1 MTPRE
6 TASSRAAVPTM
17 TAASSAATDLE
28 AELNLSPEIASLAAE
43 LRKAHEAEQRLR
55 KEIEDARTERWR
67 TEIRQ
72 EGRIRELERLNQE
85 QARLIEEL
93 RASTSWRITQPL
105 RQSSAWLSR
114 QRARSGQLLQALKNG
129 STDAAEEPLG
139 SAEQSPSLTI
149 DAGYAEWLQR
159 FEALS
164 EEDIRLIRAHIESAP
179 LPPLRVV
186 WSMGDCNVPDLRR
199 AMDSLRRQYHTA
211 WTARLLVE
219 SEALAAQFASS
230 PETTADPRIQVIATT
245 GPGEHGQPD
254 AAMLCIEGPGSL
266 APHALYLMA
275 EAAGRHPQAVVLA
288 DDDVLTPDGTRAAPR
303 FLPRYSAELPAT
315 GSIALVP
322 ARHASAAL
330 SADDGSLRSMVMR
343 AVGATG
349 APPVQVP
356 FIAFHAS
363 RPTGP
368 LVTTREDA
376 ILQDSATQ
384 PLPFVTIVIP
394 TRDRFDLMRPCLSS
408 ILERTDYAAD
418 RFEIVVVDNGS
429 VEPELLAYLATLEKE
444 RKIRV
449 IQDPRRF
456 NYARLNNLAV
466 AQSRGDLLAFVNND
480 IEVHDPKWLRRLAFH
495 AHQPDVGAVGAK
507 LLYPDHTVQHGGV
520 ILGIQGVAAHAHH
533 QLAED
538 APGYLG
544 LSVNTH
550 AISAITGACL
560 MVRRSVFEEVGGF
573 NEDLAVAFN
582 DTLLCMDI
590 KTRGYRNMYVAHPLL
605 IHYESKTRG
614 LDDTDTKRALFRR
627 EARYARSRHR
637 ALFKNDPYYNPNLS
651 LERPY
656 ELAAPPRQ
664 SKPWHVFRRQ
674 SNGRMRLLILSVTHQ
689 IGHGVPVVVDIHARH
704 LAQEGHEVI
713 VGGPKSP
720 NDFVY
725 AGCRRAVLDTP
736 QEAAIYAMA
745 HGIDCVIMH
754 TPPFFSTMRWLGDGV
769 RTLVYDHGEPPP
781 DLFPDAEMR
790 RLQLVEKDFCLE
802 MADALYA
809 NSQATRDDS
818 GHRRMG
824 VIPLGNTHLA
834 QWDES
839 MLERRRLRRVAL
851 DLENRIVVLNVCRFH
866 ENERYYKGIDDYCA
880 VKDRLEAEAPDLAG
894 KFVFVLAGKGSEED
908 VEEMESRG
916 LRVFANV
923 SDREMLDLYCCA
935 DLYANFSRW
944 EGYNLGIGQAL
955 AMGLEVVASD
965 IPAHRSF
972 PIFTSSN
979 LADQARKLAELGSAT
994 MTRPHRIARSSSWDE
1009 PLAQLSSALARLMQE
1024 SPTS

>member
-1 MTPRE
+1 MTSRE
-6 TASSRAAVPTM
+6 TAFSRATAPAV
-17 TAASSAATDLE
+17 AAATGTATKSE
-28 AELNLSPEIASLAAE
+28 AGLNLSSELADLAAE
-43 LRKAHEAEQRLR
+43 LRQARDSELRLR

-67 TEIRQ
+67 IEIRQ

-85 QARLIEEL
+85 QAHLIEEL

-129 STDAAEEPLG
+129 NAEGPLG
-139 SAEQSPSLTI
+139 APEQSSTLTI
-149 DAGYAEWLQR
+149 EADYAEWLRR
-159 FEALS
+159 FETLS

-179 LPPLRVV
+179 LPPLCVV
-186 WSMGDCNVPDLRR
+186 WSLGACNVPDIRQ
-199 AMDSLRRQYHTA
+199 ATDSLRGQYYTA

-219 SEALAAQFASS
+219 SDAIAAQFASS
-230 PETTADPRIQVIATT
+230 PEAMADPRIQVVAAATDSDEQ
-245 GPGEHGQPD
+245 GHPD
-254 AAMLCIEGPGSL
+254 AAMLFIEEPGSL

-275 EAAGRHPQAVVLA
+275 EAASRHPQAVVLA
-288 DDDVLTPDGTRAAPR
+288 DDDVLMPDGTQSAPR

-315 GSIALVP
+315 GSIALFP
-322 ARHASAAL
+322 ARHAPAAWT
-330 SADDGSLRSMVMR
+330 ADGGSLRSMVMR
-343 AVGATG
+343 AVDASDT
-349 APPVQVP
+349 PPVQVP
-356 FIAFHAS
+356 FIAFHAN
-363 RPTGP
+363 RPTTP
-368 LVTTREDA
+368 LITTCEDA
-376 ILQDSATQ
+376 ILQDSASG

-429 VEPELLAYLATLEKE
+429 VEPELLAYLAALEKE

-466 AQSRGDLLAFVNND
+466 ARSHGDLLAFVNND
-480 IEVHDPKWLRRLAFH
+480 IEIHDPQWLRRLAFH

-590 KTRGYRNMYVAHPLL
+590 MTRGYRNMYVAHPLL

-674 SNGRMRLLILSVTHQ
+674 SSGRMRLLILSATHQ
-689 IGHGVPVVVDIHARH
+689 VGHGVPVVIDIHARH
-704 LAQEGHEVI
+704 LAQEGHDVI
-713 VGGPKSP
+713 VGGPEST
-720 NDFVY
+720 NDFTY
-725 AGCRRAVLDTP
+725 SGCRRAVLDTP

-745 HGIDCVIMH
+745 HGVDCLIMH
-754 TPPFFSTMRWLGDGV
+754 TPPFFSTMRWLGDGIK
-769 RTLVYDHGEPPP
+769 TFVYDHGEPPP
-781 DLFPDAEMR
+781 ELFPDARER
-790 RLQLVEKDFCLE
+790 RAWLAEKDFCLE
-802 MADALYA
+802 MADALWA
-809 NSQATRDDS
+809 NSQATRDES

-834 QWDES
+834 QWNNS
-839 MLERRRLRRVAL
+839 MHQRRAMRRAAL
-851 DLENRIVVLNVCRFH
+851 DLEGRIVVLNVCRFH
-866 ENERYYKGIDDYCA
+866 ESERYYKGIDNYCI
-880 VKDRLEAEAPDLAG
+880 VKDRLEAEFPHEAG
-894 KFVFVLAGKGSEED
+894 RFVFVLAGKGGED
-908 VEEMESRG
+908 DIEEMESRG

-923 SDREMLDLYCCA
+923 SDEEMLDLYCCA

-965 IPAHRSF
+965 IPVHRSF
-972 PIFTSSN
+972 PIYTSSN
-979 LADQARKLAELGSAT
+979 ALDQARKLVELSKIGDRA
-994 MTRPHRIARSSSWDE
+994 RVARIAPWE
-1009 PLAQLSSALARLMQE
+1009 LPLQQLSTALSQLVFHD
-1024 SPTS
+1024 TH

>member
-1 MTPRE
+1 MTTSRE
-6 TASSRAAVPTM
+6 TASPQAALPAM
-17 TAASSAATDLE
+17 TAASGVATELKGDL
-28 AELNLSPEIASLAAE
+28 AQLPPDIARLAAE
-43 LRKAHEAEQRLR
+43 LQEARETAQRLR
-55 KEIEDARTERWR
+55 QQIEDTRTDRWR
-67 TEIRQ
+67 TEIKQ
-72 EGRIRELERLNQE
+72 QGRIRELEHVNRA
-85 QARLIEEL
+85 QARTIEEL
-93 RASTSWRITQPL
+93 RTSTSWRITEPL

-129 STDAAEEPLG
+129 NTDAAEDSL
-139 SAEQSPSLTI
+139 SASEQSSPLAI
-149 DAGYAEWLQR
+149 DADYNEWLQR

-164 EEDIRLIRAHIESAP
+164 EEDIQLIRAHIESAP
-179 LPPLRVV
+179 LPPLCVV
-186 WSMGDCNVPDLRR
+186 WSLGACSASDLRQ
-199 AMDSLRRQYHTA
+199 AMDSLRRQYYSA

-219 SEALAAQFASS
+219 NDALAAQFASS
-230 PETTADPRIQVIATT
+230 PEAAADPRMQVIAPA
-245 GPGEHGQPD
+245 GAAEHGQPD
-254 AAMLCIEGPGSL
+254 AATLFIEGPGSL

-275 EAAGRHPQAVVLA
+275 EAADRHPQSVVLA
-288 DDDVLTPDGTRAAPR
+288 DDDVLMPDGTRSAPR
-303 FLPRYSAELPAT
+303 FFPRYSAELPAM
-315 GSIALVP
+315 GSMALVP
-322 ARHASAAL
+322 ARHAPAAPP
-330 SADDGSLRSMVMR
+330 AGDGGLRTMVMR
-343 AVGATG
+343 AVDASG

-356 FIAFHAS
+356 FVAFHAS

-368 LVTTREDA
+368 LLTTCEDA
-376 ILQDSATQ
+376 ILQGGTE

-429 VEPELLAYLATLEKE
+429 VEPELLAYLAALEKE

-466 AQSRGDLLAFVNND
+466 AQSHGDLLAFVNND
-480 IEVHDPKWLRRLAFH
+480 IEVHDPNWLRRLAFH

-533 QLAED
+533 HLAED

-560 MVRRSVFEEVGGF
+560 MIRRSVFEEVGGF

-590 KTRGYRNMYVAHPLL
+590 MTRGYRNMYVAHPLL

-637 ALFKNDPYYNPNLS
+637 NLFKNDPYYSPNLS
-651 LERPY
+651 LERAY

-664 SKPWHVFRRQ
+664 SKPWHVFRCQ
-674 SNGRMRLLILSVTHQ
+674 SSRRMRLLILSVTHQ

-704 LAQEGHEVI
+704 LAQEGHDVI
-713 VGGPKSP
+713 VGGPKGR

-745 HGIDCVIMH
+745 HGVDCVIMH

-769 RTLVYDHGEPPP
+769 KTFVYDHGEPPP
-781 DLFPDAEMR
+781 ELFPDAEAR
-790 RLQLVEKDFCLE
+790 RMQLVEKAFCLE

-834 QWDES
+834 QWNDS
-839 MLERRRLRRVAL
+839 MHQRRVERRAAL
-851 DLENRIVVLNVCRFH
+851 DLEGRIVVLNVCRFH
-866 ENERYYKGIDDYCA
+866 ESERYYKGIDDYCA
-880 VKDRLEAEAPDLAG
+880 VKDRLETEFPDEAS
-894 KFVFVLAGKGSEED
+894 KFVFVLAGKGGEDD

-923 SDREMLDLYCCA
+923 SDQEMLDLYCCA

-955 AMGLEVVASD
+955 AMGLDVVASD
-965 IPAHRSF
+965 IPVHRSF
-972 PIFTSSN
+972 PIHTSSN
-979 LADQARKLAELGSAT
+979 ALDQARKLVEFGAHITAGRRRAARAT
-994 MTRPHRIARSSSWDE
+994 PWE
-1009 PLAQLSSALARLMQE
+1009 PSLQQLSAALTQLVLDGRD
-1024 SPTS
+1024 